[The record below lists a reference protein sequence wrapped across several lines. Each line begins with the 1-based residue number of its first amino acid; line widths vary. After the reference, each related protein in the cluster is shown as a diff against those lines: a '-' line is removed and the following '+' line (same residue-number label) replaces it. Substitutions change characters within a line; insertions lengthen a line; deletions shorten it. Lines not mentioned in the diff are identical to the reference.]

1 MKEKTINFLRK
12 KFSTEKK
19 DYTTIFSESPL
30 KTSFYE
36 ELQKNE
42 WCNVISDK
50 PETLTTSKL
59 LKDKLKLN

>member
-1 MKEKTINFLRK
+1 MIKKLFERFNRNKTSSVN
-12 KFSTEKK
+12 
-19 DYTTIFSESPL
+19 IFSESPL

-50 PETLTTSKL
+50 PDDLIELITINIRKTK
-59 LKDKLKLN
+59 KI

>member
-1 MKEKTINFLRK
+1 MIK
-12 KFSTEKK
+12 KLFGRFNRNKASSVN
-19 DYTTIFSESPL
+19 IFSESPL

-50 PETLTTSKL
+50 PDDLIELITINIRKTK
-59 LKDKLKLN
+59 KI

>member
-1 MKEKTINFLRK
+1 MLK
-12 KFSTEKK
+12 KFFESINGKNK
-19 DYTTIFSESPL
+19 SVSIFSESTL

-50 PETLTTSKL
+50 PDNLMEMITINIRKTK
-59 LKDKLKLN
+59 KI

>member
-1 MKEKTINFLRK
+1 MQKLNTFINTIIKNK
-12 KFSTEKK
+12 NSNI
-19 DYTTIFSESPL
+19 TIFTESTL

-50 PETLTTSKL
+50 PDNLVELITIKIKKSIKI
-59 LKDKLKLN
+59 